1 MIDGRVRINGAT
13 ATNGDRVSAGDVV
26 TLDGKPFALPA
37 SLLPDSSDIA
47 ASHIYLKYWK
57 PRGVTCT
64 TDARIPGNIIE
75 ALDHPGEER
84 LFPVGRLDKDSEGL
98 ILLTNDGRLPNAINR
113 AEHAHSKLYE
123 VQCNRP
129 IAEAHLRQLANG
141 VVITT
146 TAQRDKGPP
155 KTLTAPTL
163 PCDVRRTGS
172 ASFAITLQEGRN
184 RQIRRM
190 VKAVGGFDVVKLHR
204 TSVMGIELSPE
215 LTRPGQWCELER
227 RERRI
232 VDNAID
238 QAEGGGGSSRA
249 GGPQS
254 PPQERSRRP
263 QAAVVSSRPK
273 QQQSS
278 TQPSARARRHMGQ
291 VSQQRRRRGGG
302 GAAPQPGRPRPWRQ
316 RARHRKGGA
325 AARAGARAWRRRSA
339 RWWGPRT
346 VEGAKRDLRFSK
358 KPLDCPFLALYA
370 PPHGDAHNVQ

>member
-1 MIDGRVRINGAT
+1 M
-13 ATNGDRVSAGDVV
+13 
-26 TLDGKPFALPA
+26 
-37 SLLPDSSDIA
+37 
-47 ASHIYLKYWK
+47 
-57 PRGVTCT
+57 
-64 TDARIPGNIIE
+64 
-75 ALDHPGEER
+75 
-84 LFPVGRLDKDSEGL
+84 
-98 ILLTNDGRLPNAINR
+98 LTNDGRLPNAINR

-232 VDNAID
+232 VDDAID
-238 QAEGGGGSSRA
+238 QAEGGCGSSSRA

-254 PPQERSRRP
+254 PPQEHSRRP
-263 QAAVVSSRPK
+263 QAVSSRPK

-278 TQPSARARRHMGQ
+278 QPPARHVDTWAKYRSSGGGEEEEAPRRSPGGRGRGGRGRGIARAAL
-291 VSQQRRRRGGG
+291 QRGRARGRGGVGARGGG
-302 GAAPQPGRPRPWRQ
+302 GRGR
-316 RARHRKGGA
+316 
-325 AARAGARAWRRRSA
+325 
-339 RWWGPRT
+339 
-346 VEGAKRDLRFSK
+346 
-358 KPLDCPFLALYA
+358 
-370 PPHGDAHNVQ
+370 